1 MFNNIS
7 DKIADSF
14 VKTNAIKAEDKEIY
28 QFGIQQTFVILL
40 NIITATILGIAFHK
54 FWNMVVFMSAFIPVR
69 IYAGGFHAKTSL
81 RCYIY
86 SIVFLATVFLAM
98 RFANLTNL
106 IYCLLYCL
114 SSIIILWLSPIEDIN
129 KPLDKSEKIVYKKRT
144 VILWIIETMI
154 IFICYFFSWSIIFE
168 SCIYSLFSIAIML
181 ISGIIKKHYLKGGCK

>member
-1 MFNNIS
+1 MFDIIS
-7 DKIADSF
+7 DKIADGF

-40 NIITATILGIAFHK
+40 NIITAAILGIAFHK
-54 FWNMVVFMSAFIPVR
+54 FWNMVVFMAAFIPIR

-86 SIVFLATVFLAM
+86 SIFFLAAVLLAM
-98 RFANLTNL
+98 RFVDLTNL

-114 SSIIILWLSPIEDIN
+114 SSIIILCLAPIADIN
-129 KPLDKSEKIVYKKRT
+129 KPLDKTEKIVYKKRT
-144 VILWIIETMI
+144 VILWVTETVV

-168 SCIYSLFSIAIML
+168 SCIYSLFSTAIML
-181 ISGIIKKHYLKGGCK
+181 ILGIIKNKYNIGRT